1 MKKIYQGILIMITK
15 PEDICLEIESSLVQS
30 NLFSKAT
37 QAEKAAPSWRVSPEP
52 YYLSSEEILFFEDL
66 GCHLLKFYTVLNSL
80 YADSVK
86 GKIPSWFA
94 QYLDAGKP
102 DDLVAYSRMKR
113 IRGDLPGIIRPDI
126 MVTEK
131 GFSITELDSVP
142 GGFGLTA
149 RLMDLYS
156 SMGEVMVGMSEGGI
170 PEAFYKMAESV
181 SGEKSCVVAIIVS
194 DEANDYWGEMSS
206 LAQHLNDKG
215 LPVFALRPQELIFR
229 EEGLFFKKN
238 NDEVK
243 IDVLYRFFELFDLKN
258 IPKAE
263 LIMYS
268 CKKGRV
274 KITPPFKPYLEEK
287 LAFSLFKHPVL
298 TSLWEKGLGCET
310 FSILSHLIPET
321 WILDSREIPEYAV
334 IPGLD
339 IGGKLVQN
347 WKELIPLTQK
357 ERELV
362 IKPSGFSPESWGSRG
377 VVIGHDVSAEVWK
390 KTLEDSLAKFPE
402 GSSVLQVF
410 HKGRRV
416 RVRYRDRFTDS
427 IVEMESRVRLTPY
440 YFLID
445 GSARLTGILATLCPH
460 DKKKIHG
467 MSDAVLIPCA
477 KK

>member
-1 MKKIYQGILIMITK
+1 MITK

-30 NLFSKAT
+30 DLFSKAT
-37 QAEKAAPSWRVSPEP
+37 QADKAAPSWRVSPDP

-215 LPVFALRPQELIFR
+215 FPVFALRPQELIFR

-238 NDEVK
+238 NNEVK
-243 IDVLYRFFELFDLKN
+243 IDVLYRFFELFDFKN

-287 LAFSLFKHPVL
+287 LAFSLFKHPAL

-310 FSILSHLIPET
+310 FAILYHLIPET

-339 IGGKLVQN
+339 IRGKPVQN
-347 WKELIPLTQK
+347 WKELASLTQK

-416 RVRYRDRFTDS
+416 RVSYRDRFTDS

>member
-1 MKKIYQGILIMITK
+1 MITK

-30 NLFSKAT
+30 DLFSKAT
-37 QAEKAAPSWRVSPEP
+37 QTEKLAPSWRVSPEP

-80 YADSVK
+80 YSDSVK

-94 QYLDAGKP
+94 KYLDAGKP

-126 MVTEK
+126 MVTGK

-156 SMGEVMVGMSEGGI
+156 SMDEIVGMSEGGI

-206 LAQHLNDKG
+206 LSQHLNDKG
-215 LPVFALRPQELIFR
+215 FPVFALKPQELIFR

-238 NDEVK
+238 NNEVK
-243 IDVLYRFFELFDLKN
+243 VDVLYRFFELFDLKN

-298 TSLWEKGLGCET
+298 TSLWEKELGCET

-321 WILDSREIPEYAV
+321 WILDSREVPDYAV

-347 WKELIPLTQK
+347 WKELISLTKK

-377 VVIGHDVSAEVWK
+377 VVIGHDVSAEVWG

-416 RVRYRDRFTDS
+416 RVRYRDSGTDS

-440 YFLID
+440 YFLIE
-445 GSARLTGILATLCPH
+445 GSARLAGILATLCPH

>member
-1 MKKIYQGILIMITK
+1 MIAK
-15 PEDICLEIESSLVQS
+15 PEDICLEIETSLVQS
-30 NLFSKAT
+30 DLFSKAT
-37 QAEKAAPSWRVSPEP
+37 QTEKAAPSWRVSPEP

-156 SMGEVMVGMSEGGI
+156 SMDEVMVGMNEGGI

-194 DEANDYWGEMSS
+194 DESNDYWGEMSS
-206 LAQHLNDKG
+206 LAQHLNDNG
-215 LPVFALRPQELIFR
+215 FPVFALRPQELIFR

-238 NDEVK
+238 NNEVK

-298 TSLWEKGLGCET
+298 TSLWEKGLGRET

-321 WILDSREIPEYAV
+321 WTLDSREIPEYAV

-347 WKELIPLTQK
+347 WKELFPLTQK

-377 VVIGHDVSAEVWK
+377 VVVGHDVSAEVWE
-390 KTLEDSLAKFPE
+390 KTLEDSLAKFPGE
-402 GSSVLQVF
+402 SSVLQVF

-416 RVRYRDRFTDS
+416 RVRYRDSFTDS

-445 GSARLTGILATLCPH
+445 GSAQLTGILATLCPH

>member
-1 MKKIYQGILIMITK
+1 MITK

-30 NLFSKAT
+30 DLFSKAT
-37 QAEKAAPSWRVSPEP
+37 QTEKLAPSWRVSPEP

-80 YADSVK
+80 YSDSVK

-126 MVTEK
+126 MVTGK

-156 SMGEVMVGMSEGGI
+156 SMDEIVGMSEGGI

-206 LAQHLNDKG
+206 LSQHLNDKG
-215 LPVFALRPQELIFR
+215 FPVFALKPQELIFR

-238 NDEVK
+238 NNEVK
-243 IDVLYRFFELFDLKN
+243 VDVLYRFFELFDLKN

-298 TSLWEKGLGCET
+298 TSLWEKELGCET

-321 WILDSREIPEYAV
+321 WVLDSREVPDYAV

-347 WKELIPLTQK
+347 WKELISLTKK

-377 VVIGHDVSAEVWK
+377 VVIGHDVSAEVWG

-416 RVRYRDRFTDS
+416 RVRYRDSGTDS

-440 YFLID
+440 YFLIE
-445 GSARLTGILATLCPH
+445 GSARLAGILATLCPH

>member
-1 MKKIYQGILIMITK
+1 MITK

-30 NLFSKAT
+30 DLFSKAT
-37 QAEKAAPSWRVSPEP
+37 QTKKLAPSWRVSPEP

-80 YADSVK
+80 YSDSVK

-126 MVTEK
+126 MVTGK

-156 SMGEVMVGMSEGGI
+156 SMDEIVGMSEGGI

-206 LAQHLNDKG
+206 LSQHLNDKG
-215 LPVFALRPQELIFR
+215 FPVFALRPQELIFR

-238 NDEVK
+238 NNEVK
-243 IDVLYRFFELFDLKN
+243 VDVLYRFFELFDLKN

-298 TSLWEKGLGCET
+298 TSLWEKELGCET

-321 WILDSREIPEYAV
+321 WILDSREVPDYAV

-347 WKELIPLTQK
+347 WKELISLTKK

-416 RVRYRDRFTDS
+416 RVRYRDSGTDS

-440 YFLID
+440 YFLIE
-445 GSARLTGILATLCPH
+445 GSARLAGILATLCPH

>member
-1 MKKIYQGILIMITK
+1 MITK

-30 NLFSKAT
+30 DLFSKAT
-37 QAEKAAPSWRVSPEP
+37 QTEKLAPSWRVSPEP

-80 YADSVK
+80 YSDSVK

-126 MVTEK
+126 MVTGK

-156 SMGEVMVGMSEGGI
+156 SMDEIVGMSEGGI

-194 DEANDYWGEMSS
+194 EEANDYWGEMSS

-215 LPVFALRPQELIFR
+215 FPVFALRPQELIFR

-238 NDEVK
+238 NNEVK
-243 IDVLYRFFELFDLKN
+243 VDVLYRFFELFDLKN

-298 TSLWEKGLGCET
+298 TSLWEKELGCET

-321 WILDSREIPEYAV
+321 WILDSREVPDYAV

-347 WKELIPLTQK
+347 WKELISLTKK

-377 VVIGHDVSAEVWK
+377 VVIGHDVSAEVWG

-416 RVRYRDRFTDS
+416 RVRYRDSGTDS

-440 YFLID
+440 YFLIE
-445 GSARLTGILATLCPH
+445 GSARLAGILATLCPH

>member
-1 MKKIYQGILIMITK
+1 MITK
-15 PEDICLEIESSLVQS
+15 PEDICLEIESSLAQS
-30 NLFSKAT
+30 NLFSNAI

-80 YADSVK
+80 YSDSVK

-126 MVTEK
+126 MVTGK

-156 SMGEVMVGMSEGGI
+156 SMDEIVGMSEGGI

-215 LPVFALRPQELIFR
+215 FPVFALRPQELIFR

-238 NDEVK
+238 NNEVK
-243 IDVLYRFFELFDLKN
+243 VDVLYRFFELFDLKN

-298 TSLWEKGLGCET
+298 TSLWEKELGCET

-321 WILDSREIPEYAV
+321 WILDSREVPDYAV

-347 WKELIPLTQK
+347 WKELISLTKK

-377 VVIGHDVSAEVWK
+377 VVIGHDVSAEVWG

-416 RVRYRDRFTDS
+416 RVRYRDSGTDS

-440 YFLID
+440 YFLIE
-445 GSARLTGILATLCPH
+445 GSARLAGILATLCPH

>member
-1 MKKIYQGILIMITK
+1 MITK

-30 NLFSKAT
+30 DLFSKAT
-37 QAEKAAPSWRVSPEP
+37 QTKKLAPSWRVSPEP

-80 YADSVK
+80 YSDSVK

-126 MVTEK
+126 MVTGK

-156 SMGEVMVGMSEGGI
+156 SMDEIVGMSEGGI

-206 LAQHLNDKG
+206 LSQHLNDKG
-215 LPVFALRPQELIFR
+215 FPVFALKPQELIFR

-238 NDEVK
+238 NNEVK
-243 IDVLYRFFELFDLKN
+243 VDVLYRFFELFDLKN

-298 TSLWEKGLGCET
+298 TSLWEKELGCET

-321 WILDSREIPEYAV
+321 WILDSREVPDYAV

-347 WKELIPLTQK
+347 WKELISLTKK

-377 VVIGHDVSAEVWK
+377 VVIGHDVSAEVWG

-416 RVRYRDRFTDS
+416 RVRYRDSGTDS

-440 YFLID
+440 YFLIE
-445 GSARLTGILATLCPH
+445 GSARLAGILATLCPH

>member
-1 MKKIYQGILIMITK
+1 MITK

-30 NLFSKAT
+30 DLFSKAT
-37 QAEKAAPSWRVSPEP
+37 QTKKLAPSWRVSPEP

-80 YADSVK
+80 YSDSVK

-126 MVTEK
+126 MVTGK

-156 SMGEVMVGMSEGGI
+156 SMDEIVGMSEGGI

-215 LPVFALRPQELIFR
+215 FPVFALRPQELIFR

-298 TSLWEKGLGCET
+298 TSLWEKELGCET

-321 WILDSREIPEYAV
+321 WILDSREVPDYAV

-347 WKELIPLTQK
+347 WKELISLTKK

-377 VVIGHDVSAEVWK
+377 VVIGHDVSAEVWG

-416 RVRYRDRFTDS
+416 RVRYRDSGTDS

-440 YFLID
+440 YFLIE
-445 GSARLTGILATLCPH
+445 GSARLAGILATLCPH

>member
-1 MKKIYQGILIMITK
+1 MITK

-30 NLFSKAT
+30 DLFSKAT
-37 QAEKAAPSWRVSPEP
+37 QTEKLAPSWRVSPEP

-80 YADSVK
+80 YSDSVK

-126 MVTEK
+126 MVTGK

-156 SMGEVMVGMSEGGI
+156 SMDEIVGMSEGGI

-194 DEANDYWGEMSS
+194 EEANDYWGEMSS

-215 LPVFALRPQELIFR
+215 FPVFALRPQELIFR

-238 NDEVK
+238 NNEVK
-243 IDVLYRFFELFDLKN
+243 VDVLYRFFELFDLKN

-298 TSLWEKGLGCET
+298 TSLWEKELGCET

-321 WILDSREIPEYAV
+321 WILDSREVPDYAV

-347 WKELIPLTQK
+347 WKELISLTKK

-377 VVIGHDVSAEVWK
+377 VVIGHDVSAEVWE

-416 RVRYRDRFTDS
+416 RVRYRDSGTDS

-440 YFLID
+440 YFLIE
-445 GSARLTGILATLCPH
+445 GSARLAGILATLCPH

>member
-1 MKKIYQGILIMITK
+1 MITK

-30 NLFSKAT
+30 DLFSKAT
-37 QAEKAAPSWRVSPEP
+37 QTEKLAPSWRVSPEP

-80 YADSVK
+80 YSDSVK

-156 SMGEVMVGMSEGGI
+156 SMDEIVGMSEGGI

-206 LAQHLNDKG
+206 LSQHLNDKG
-215 LPVFALRPQELIFR
+215 FPVFALRPQELIFR

-238 NDEVK
+238 NNEVK
-243 IDVLYRFFELFDLKN
+243 VDVLYRFFELFDLKN

-298 TSLWEKGLGCET
+298 TSLWEKELGCET

-321 WILDSREIPEYAV
+321 WILDSREVPDYAV

-347 WKELIPLTQK
+347 WKELISLTKK

-377 VVIGHDVSAEVWK
+377 VVIGHDVSAEVWG

-416 RVRYRDRFTDS
+416 RVRYRDSGTDS

-440 YFLID
+440 YFLIE
-445 GSARLTGILATLCPH
+445 GSARLAGILATLCPH

>member
-1 MKKIYQGILIMITK
+1 MITK

-30 NLFSKAT
+30 DLFSKAT
-37 QAEKAAPSWRVSPEP
+37 QTKKLAPSWRVSPEP

-80 YADSVK
+80 YSDSVK

-94 QYLDAGKP
+94 KYLDAGKP

-126 MVTEK
+126 MVTGK

-156 SMGEVMVGMSEGGI
+156 SMDEIVGMSEGGI

-206 LAQHLNDKG
+206 LSQHLNDKG
-215 LPVFALRPQELIFR
+215 FPVFALKPQELIFR

-238 NDEVK
+238 NNEVK
-243 IDVLYRFFELFDLKN
+243 VDVLYRFFELFDLKN

-298 TSLWEKGLGCET
+298 TSLWEKELGCET

-321 WILDSREIPEYAV
+321 WILDSREVPDYAV

-347 WKELIPLTQK
+347 WKELISLTKK

-377 VVIGHDVSAEVWK
+377 VVIGHDVSAEVWG

-416 RVRYRDRFTDS
+416 RVRYRDSGTDS

-440 YFLID
+440 YFLIE
-445 GSARLTGILATLCPH
+445 GSARLAGILATLCPH

>member
-1 MKKIYQGILIMITK
+1 MITK
-15 PEDICLEIESSLVQS
+15 PEDICLEIESSLAQS
-30 NLFSKAT
+30 NLFSNAI

-80 YADSVK
+80 YSDSVK

-126 MVTEK
+126 MVTGK

-156 SMGEVMVGMSEGGI
+156 SMDEIVGMSEGGI

-206 LAQHLNDKG
+206 LSQHLNDKG
-215 LPVFALRPQELIFR
+215 FPVFALRPQELIFR

-238 NDEVK
+238 NNEVK
-243 IDVLYRFFELFDLKN
+243 VDVLYRFFELFDLKN

-298 TSLWEKGLGCET
+298 TSLWEKELGCET

-321 WILDSREIPEYAV
+321 WILDSREVPDYAV

-347 WKELIPLTQK
+347 WKELISLTKK

-377 VVIGHDVSAEVWK
+377 VVIGHDVSAEVWG

-416 RVRYRDRFTDS
+416 RVRYRDSGTDS

-440 YFLID
+440 YFLIE
-445 GSARLTGILATLCPH
+445 GSARLAGILATLCPH

>member
-1 MKKIYQGILIMITK
+1 MIIK
-15 PEDICLEIESSLVQS
+15 PEDICLEIESSLAQS

-37 QAEKAAPSWRVSPEP
+37 QTEKAAPSWRVSPEP

-66 GCHLLKFYTVLNSL
+66 GCHLLKFYAVLNSL

-156 SMGEVMVGMSEGGI
+156 SMDEMMVGMSEGGI

-194 DEANDYWGEMSS
+194 DEANDYWDEMSS
-206 LAQHLNDKG
+206 LAQHLNDNG
-215 LPVFALRPQELIFR
+215 FPVFALRPQELIFR

-238 NDEVK
+238 NNEVK

-298 TSLWEKGLGCET
+298 TSLWEKGLGRET
-310 FSILSHLIPET
+310 FSTLSHLIPET
-321 WILDSREIPEYAV
+321 WTLDSREIPEYAV

-347 WKELIPLTQK
+347 WKELFPLTQK

-390 KTLEDSLAKFPE
+390 KTLEDSLAKFPG

-416 RVRYRDRFTDS
+416 RVRYRDSFTDS

-445 GSARLTGILATLCPH
+445 GSAQLTGILATLCPH

>member
-1 MKKIYQGILIMITK
+1 
-15 PEDICLEIESSLVQS
+15 
-30 NLFSKAT
+30 
-37 QAEKAAPSWRVSPEP
+37 
-52 YYLSSEEILFFEDL
+52 
-66 GCHLLKFYTVLNSL
+66 
-80 YADSVK
+80 
-86 GKIPSWFA
+86 
-94 QYLDAGKP
+94 
-102 DDLVAYSRMKR
+102 MKR

-126 MVTEK
+126 MVTDE

-149 RLMDLYS
+149 RLMDIYS
-156 SMGEVMVGMSEGGI
+156 GMGEMVVGMSDGGI

-194 DEANDYWGEMSS
+194 DESNDYWGEMSS
-206 LAQHLNDKG
+206 LAHQLNDKG
-215 LPVFALRPQELIFR
+215 FPVFALRPQEVIFK
-229 EEGLFFKKN
+229 EEGLFFKKDS
-238 NDEVK
+238 DEVK

-268 CKKGRV
+268 YKKGRV

-287 LAFSLFKHPVL
+287 LAFSLFKHPAL
-298 TSLWEKGLGCET
+298 TSLWKKELGSET
-310 FSILSHLIPET
+310 FTILSHLIPDT
-321 WILDSREIPEYAV
+321 WILDSREVPEYAV
-334 IPGLD
+334 IAGLD
-339 IGGKLVQN
+339 ICGKAVQN
-347 WKELIPLTQK
+347 WRELIHLTQK

-390 KTLEDSLAKFPE
+390 KTLEDSLDKFPE
-402 GSSVLQVF
+402 ESSVLQVF

-416 RVRYRDRFTDS
+416 RTRYRDKYTDS
-427 IVEMESRVRLTPY
+427 IIDMEARVRLTPY
-440 YFLID
+440 YFLI
-445 GSARLTGILATLCPH
+445 GGKARLTGILATLCPH

>member
-1 MKKIYQGILIMITK
+1 MITK
-15 PEDICLEIESSLVQS
+15 PEDICLEIESSLAQS
-30 NLFSKAT
+30 NLFSNAI

-80 YADSVK
+80 YSDSVK

-126 MVTEK
+126 MVTGK

-156 SMGEVMVGMSEGGI
+156 SMDEIVGMSEGGI

-194 DEANDYWGEMSS
+194 EEANDYWGEMSS

-215 LPVFALRPQELIFR
+215 FPVFALRPQELIFR

-238 NDEVK
+238 NNEVK
-243 IDVLYRFFELFDLKN
+243 VDVLYRFFELFDLKN

-298 TSLWEKGLGCET
+298 TSLWEKELGCET

-321 WILDSREIPEYAV
+321 WILDSREVPDYAV

-347 WKELIPLTQK
+347 WKELISLTKK

-377 VVIGHDVSAEVWK
+377 VVIGHDVSAEVWG

-416 RVRYRDRFTDS
+416 RVRYRDSGTDS

-440 YFLID
+440 YFLIE
-445 GSARLTGILATLCPH
+445 GSARLAGILATLCPH

>member
-1 MKKIYQGILIMITK
+1 MITK

-30 NLFSKAT
+30 DLFSKAT
-37 QAEKAAPSWRVSPEP
+37 QTKKLAPSWRVSPEP

-80 YADSVK
+80 YSDSVK

-94 QYLDAGKP
+94 KYLDAGKP

-126 MVTEK
+126 MVTGK

-156 SMGEVMVGMSEGGI
+156 SMDEIVGMSEGGI

-206 LAQHLNDKG
+206 LSQYLNDKG
-215 LPVFALRPQELIFR
+215 FPVFALRPQELIFR

-238 NDEVK
+238 NNEVK
-243 IDVLYRFFELFDLKN
+243 VDVLYRFFELFDLKN

-298 TSLWEKGLGCET
+298 TSLWEKELGCET

-321 WILDSREIPEYAV
+321 WVLDSREVPDYAV

-347 WKELIPLTQK
+347 WKELISLTKK

-377 VVIGHDVSAEVWK
+377 VVIGHDVSAEVWG

-416 RVRYRDRFTDS
+416 RVRYRDSGTDS

-440 YFLID
+440 YFLIE
-445 GSARLTGILATLCPH
+445 GSARLAGILATLCPH

>member
-1 MKKIYQGILIMITK
+1 MITK

-30 NLFSKAT
+30 DLFSKAT
-37 QAEKAAPSWRVSPEP
+37 QTKKLAPSWRVSPEP

-80 YADSVK
+80 YSDSVK

-126 MVTEK
+126 MVTAK

-156 SMGEVMVGMSEGGI
+156 SMDEIVGMSEGGI

-206 LAQHLNDKG
+206 LSQHLNDKG
-215 LPVFALRPQELIFR
+215 FPVFALRPQELIFR

-238 NDEVK
+238 NNEVK
-243 IDVLYRFFELFDLKN
+243 VDVLYRFFELFDLKN

-298 TSLWEKGLGCET
+298 TSLWEKELGCET

-321 WILDSREIPEYAV
+321 WILDSREVPDYAV

-347 WKELIPLTQK
+347 WKELISLTKK

-377 VVIGHDVSAEVWK
+377 VVIGHDVSAEVWG

-416 RVRYRDRFTDS
+416 RVRYRDSGTDS

-440 YFLID
+440 YFLIE
-445 GSARLTGILATLCPH
+445 GSARLAGILATLCPH

>member
-1 MKKIYQGILIMITK
+1 MITK
-15 PEDICLEIESSLVQS
+15 PEDICLKIESSLVQS
-30 NLFSKAT
+30 DLFSKAT
-37 QAEKAAPSWRVSPEP
+37 QADKAAPSWRVSPDP

-66 GCHLLKFYTVLNSL
+66 GYHLLKFYTVLNSL

-86 GKIPSWFA
+86 GKIPSWIA

-206 LAQHLNDKG
+206 LAQHLNDNS
-215 LPVFALRPQELIFR
+215 LPVFSLRPQELIFR

-321 WILDSREIPEYAV
+321 WTLDSREIPEYAV

-339 IGGKLVQN
+339 IGGKLVQS

-416 RVRYRDRFTDS
+416 RVSYRDRFTDS

>member
-1 MKKIYQGILIMITK
+1 MITK
-15 PEDICLEIESSLVQS
+15 PEDICLGIETSLVQS
-30 NLFSKAT
+30 SLFSKAT
-37 QAEKAAPSWRVSPEP
+37 QTEKAAPSWRVSPEP

-86 GKIPSWFA
+86 GKIPPWFA

-156 SMGEVMVGMSEGGI
+156 SMGEMMVGMSEGGI

-206 LAQHLNDKG
+206 LAQHLNDNG
-215 LPVFALRPQELIFR
+215 FPVFALRPQELIFR

-238 NDEVK
+238 NNEVK

-258 IPKAE
+258 IPKTE

-287 LAFSLFKHPVL
+287 LTFSLFKHPVL
-298 TSLWEKGLGCET
+298 TSLWEKRLGRET
-310 FSILSHLIPET
+310 FLTLSHLIPET

-334 IPGLD
+334 IPGLE

-347 WKELIPLTQK
+347 WKELVPLTQK

-390 KTLEDSLAKFPE
+390 KKLEDSLAKFPE
-402 GSSVLQVF
+402 GPSVLQVF

-416 RVRYRDRFTDS
+416 RVRYRDSFTDS

>member
-1 MKKIYQGILIMITK
+1 MITK

-30 NLFSKAT
+30 DLFSKAT
-37 QAEKAAPSWRVSPEP
+37 QTEKLAPSWRVSPEP

-80 YADSVK
+80 YSDSVK

-126 MVTEK
+126 MVTGK

-156 SMGEVMVGMSEGGI
+156 SMDEIVGMSEGGI

-194 DEANDYWGEMSS
+194 EEANDYWGEMSS
-206 LAQHLNDKG
+206 LSQHLNDKG
-215 LPVFALRPQELIFR
+215 FPVFALRPQELIFR

-238 NDEVK
+238 NNEVK
-243 IDVLYRFFELFDLKN
+243 VDVLYRFFELFDLKN

-298 TSLWEKGLGCET
+298 TSLWEKELGCET

-321 WILDSREIPEYAV
+321 WILDSREVPDYAV

-347 WKELIPLTQK
+347 WKELISLTKK

-377 VVIGHDVSAEVWK
+377 VVIGHDVSAEVWG

-416 RVRYRDRFTDS
+416 RVRYRDSGTDS

-440 YFLID
+440 YFLIE
-445 GSARLTGILATLCPH
+445 GSARLAGILATLCPH

>member
-1 MKKIYQGILIMITK
+1 MITK
-15 PEDICLEIESSLVQS
+15 PEDICLEIESSLAQS
-30 NLFSKAT
+30 NLFSNAI

-52 YYLSSEEILFFEDL
+52 YYLSSEEILFFEGL

-94 QYLDAGKP
+94 KYLDAGKP

-156 SMGEVMVGMSEGGI
+156 SMDEIVGMSEGGI

-206 LAQHLNDKG
+206 LSQHLNDKG
-215 LPVFALRPQELIFR
+215 FPVFALRPQELIFR

-238 NDEVK
+238 NNEVK
-243 IDVLYRFFELFDLKN
+243 VDVLYRFFELFDLKN

-298 TSLWEKGLGCET
+298 TSLWEKELGCET

-321 WILDSREIPEYAV
+321 WILDSREVPDYAV

-347 WKELIPLTQK
+347 WKELISLTKK

-377 VVIGHDVSAEVWK
+377 VVIGHDVSAEVWG

-416 RVRYRDRFTDS
+416 RVRYRDSGTDS

-440 YFLID
+440 YFLIE
-445 GSARLTGILATLCPH
+445 GSARLAGILATLCPH

>member
-1 MKKIYQGILIMITK
+1 MITK
-15 PEDICLEIESSLVQS
+15 PEDICLAIESSLVQS
-30 NLFSKAT
+30 DLFSKAT
-37 QAEKAAPSWRVSPEP
+37 QADKAAPSWRVSPDP
-52 YYLSSEEILFFEDL
+52 YYLSSEEILFFDDL
-66 GCHLLKFYTVLNSL
+66 GCHLLKFYAVLNSL

-86 GKIPSWFA
+86 GKIPAWFA

-156 SMGEVMVGMSEGGI
+156 GMGEMMVGMSDGGI
-170 PEAFYKMAESV
+170 PEAFYKMAGSV

-206 LAQHLNDKG
+206 LAQHLNDKDF
-215 LPVFALRPQELIFR
+215 PVFALRPQELIFR

-238 NDEVK
+238 NNEVK

-287 LAFSLFKHPVL
+287 LAFSLFKHPAL

-310 FSILSHLIPET
+310 FAILYHLIPET

-339 IGGKLVQN
+339 IRGKPVQN
-347 WKELIPLTQK
+347 WKELASLTQK

-377 VVIGHDVSAEVWK
+377 VVIGHDVSAAVWE
-390 KTLEDSLAKFPE
+390 KTLEDSLATFPA

-410 HKGRRV
+410 HKGRRI
-416 RVRYRDRFTDS
+416 RIRYRDRLTDS
-427 IVEMESRVRLTPY
+427 IVEMES
-440 YFLID
+440 
-445 GSARLTGILATLCPH
+445 
-460 DKKKIHG
+460 
-467 MSDAVLIPCA
+467 
-477 KK
+477 

>member
-1 MKKIYQGILIMITK
+1 MITK

-37 QAEKAAPSWRVSPEP
+37 EAEKVAPSWRVSPEP
-52 YYLSSEEILFFEDL
+52 YYLSSKEIFFFEDL

-102 DDLVAYSRMKR
+102 DDLVTYSRMKR

-156 SMGEVMVGMSEGGI
+156 SMDEMMVGMSEGGI

-206 LAQHLNDKG
+206 LAQHLNDNG
-215 LPVFALRPQELIFR
+215 FPVFALRPQELIFR

-238 NDEVK
+238 NNEVK

-298 TSLWEKGLGCET
+298 TSLWEKALGRET
-310 FSILSHLIPET
+310 FSTLSHLIPET

-339 IGGKLVQN
+339 IRGKQVQN

-402 GSSVLQVF
+402 GSSVLQIF

-416 RVRYRDRFTDS
+416 RVRYRDSFTDS

-477 KK
+477 RK

>member
-1 MKKIYQGILIMITK
+1 MITK

-30 NLFSKAT
+30 DLFSKAT
-37 QAEKAAPSWRVSPEP
+37 QTEKLAPSWRVSPEP

-80 YADSVK
+80 YSDSVK

-94 QYLDAGKP
+94 KYLDAGKP

-126 MVTEK
+126 MVTGK

-156 SMGEVMVGMSEGGI
+156 SMDEIVGMSEGGI

-206 LAQHLNDKG
+206 LSQHLNDKG
-215 LPVFALRPQELIFR
+215 FPVFALKPQELIFR

-238 NDEVK
+238 NNEVK
-243 IDVLYRFFELFDLKN
+243 VDVLYRFFELFDLKN

-298 TSLWEKGLGCET
+298 TSLWEKELGCET

-321 WILDSREIPEYAV
+321 WILDSREVPDYAV

-347 WKELIPLTQK
+347 WKELISLTKK

-377 VVIGHDVSAEVWK
+377 VVIGHDVSAEVWE

-416 RVRYRDRFTDS
+416 RVRYRDSGTDS

-440 YFLID
+440 YFLIE
-445 GSARLTGILATLCPH
+445 GSARLAGILATLCPH

>member
-1 MKKIYQGILIMITK
+1 MITK

-37 QAEKAAPSWRVSPEP
+37 QTEKAAPSWRVSPEP

-229 EEGLFFKKN
+229 EEGLFFKKSD
-238 NDEVK
+238 DEVK

-298 TSLWEKGLGCET
+298 TSLWEKELGCET

-402 GSSVLQVF
+402 GSSVLQIF

-416 RVRYRDRFTDS
+416 RTRYRDSFTDS

-477 KK
+477 KR

>member
-1 MKKIYQGILIMITK
+1 MIIK
-15 PEDICLEIESSLVQS
+15 PEDICLEIESSLAQS

-37 QAEKAAPSWRVSPEP
+37 QTEKAAPSWRVSPEP
-52 YYLSSEEILFFEDL
+52 YYLSSEEVLFFEDL
-66 GCHLLKFYTVLNSL
+66 GCHLLKFYAVLNSL

-94 QYLDAGKP
+94 QYLDSGKP
-102 DDLVAYSRMKR
+102 DDLIAYSRMKR

-156 SMGEVMVGMSEGGI
+156 SMDEVMVGMNEGGI

-194 DEANDYWGEMSS
+194 DEANDYWDEMSS
-206 LAQHLNDKG
+206 LAQHLNDNG
-215 LPVFALRPQELIFR
+215 FPVVALRPQELIFR

-238 NDEVK
+238 NNEVK

-321 WILDSREIPEYAV
+321 WTLDSREIPEYAV

-347 WKELIPLTQK
+347 WKELFPLTQK

-390 KTLEDSLAKFPE
+390 KTLEDSLAKFPG

-416 RVRYRDRFTDS
+416 GVRYRDSFTDS

-445 GSARLTGILATLCPH
+445 GSAQLTGILATLCPH